1 MPDPPICKDER
12 SMPPEQAALEYRKKQ
27 QQETQEQ
34 QNYYMQ
40 QQPLIGSFPEPISTA
55 LGDISNTVQPTNS
68 MNHILNHILN
78 KLLNKLLSHILNR
91 ITIEWI
97 SAISILFSI
106 SSILAHRRKY
116 HRCIQL
122 QLLLY
127 PREEAIYRHQHRH
140 YPRFRIHN
148 PAYSAHDTSDPG
160 SHDRR
165 SAYVHAN
172 EVLPNAGSTAVAGH
186 LPYQVEA
193 DTIDEYPSGVH
204 SSHDTVF
211 GNVSAN
217 YNYPPAQ
224 QYIPRRMGATLFRYK
239 TVKTIPL
246 TPSGNF
252 VVEVPVPEKVFNAGQ
267 MQGREFS
274 HLRYTA
280 VVGDPNEFY
289 ERGYYL
295 RQGEED
301 RSTEIFIVVTMYNE
315 DETLFL
321 KTWKS
326 LRRNINHLCR
336 KTNSDVW
343 GPEGWKK
350 VVICIVS
357 DGRSKINQKTL
368 ATLGVLGVYQ
378 EGLIKTS
385 INDQEVSAHVFEYTS
400 CVTFDN
406 QINIKKSDISN
417 VPVQVLFCLKEK
429 NAKKINSHRWFFNAF
444 GRILNPNICVLLDV
458 GTKPT
463 DRSIYYLWRE
473 FSLFPNVAG
482 ACGEIYAEQGAF
494 SSKLLNPLVAA
505 QNFEYKMSNILDKPL
520 ESVFGF
526 ISVLP
531 GAFSAYRYKALQNR
545 GDGVGPLEKYFIGEK
560 MHGGPNLTM
569 ANMYLAEDRILCF
582 ELVTKRDEAWI
593 LRYVKRA
600 KAETDVPDS
609 VPEYISQRRRW
620 LNGSF
625 FAGLHAIIHF
635 YQVFRSGHTF
645 TRKMVLL
652 AQILYNVVNLIFN
665 WLALSI
671 FFLTFYFLSGGVV
684 QQASTDPFYGFGVVM
699 FITLRQLYLF
709 ALVMIFIASLGN
721 RPQGSRLLY
730 TGCFVLFAL
739 IMATLLYMSG
749 FTIHLAIQSVIQKST
764 TVNPNGTN
772 MFGGINLVDL
782 LSERAFRDLVLSLA
796 TTYGVYFIASLW
808 SMEIRGTWSRR
819 LFICNLHDVSW
830 GTKGDNKPTEPA
842 AAVHAQKTESGDQ
855 VVTVDLPVN
864 QTDID
869 AHYNL
874 FLKELR
880 PNPGVDVAL
889 KRELRKRN
897 GMDQEDYFRAFR
909 TQVVLFWLLS
919 NVVLVAVFTTS
930 QIALQLG
937 VDSSNPKA
945 FNPFLTTI
953 LWSVAGLSMIRFIGS
968 MTYICCQN
976 RKW

>member
-1 MPDPPICKDER
+1 MDSPTVSPLSPYNNYSYPPPQML
-12 SMPPEQAALEYRKKQ
+12 SPPTIPNA
-27 QQETQEQ
+27 
-34 QNYYMQ
+34 
-40 QQPLIGSFPEPISTA
+40 PLPHQHHLSPPFLSYSPSPVFSPSPQIPSLHTA
-55 LGDISNTVQPTNS
+55 TVIAIPTGGGY
-68 MNHILNHILN
+68 
-78 KLLNKLLSHILNR
+78 
-91 ITIEWI
+91 
-97 SAISILFSI
+97 I
-106 SSILAHRRKY
+106 SSSTPPLPQI
-116 HRCIQL
+116 
-122 QLLLY
+122 
-127 PREEAIYRHQHRH
+127 P
-140 YPRFRIHN
+140 
-148 PAYSAHDTSDPG
+148 YSQPGVFTHDTSDPG

-165 SAYVHAN
+165 SAYIHSN

-186 LPYQVEA
+186 LPYQVET

-406 QINIKKSDISN
+406 QINIKK
-417 VPVQVLFCLKEK
+417 
-429 NAKKINSHRWFFNAF
+429 
-444 GRILNPNICVLLDV
+444 
-458 GTKPT
+458 
-463 DRSIYYLWRE
+463 

-609 VPEYISQRRRW
+609 VPEYI
-620 LNGSF
+620 L
-625 FAGLHAIIHF
+625 
-635 YQVFRSGHTF
+635 FRSGHTF

-652 AQILYNVVNLIFN
+652 AQIL
-665 WLALSI
+665 
-671 FFLTFYFLSGGVV
+671 YFLSGGVV

-739 IMATLLYMSG
+739 IMATLLYMVTS
-749 FTIHLAIQSVIQKST
+749 FIQYLLLLPSF
-764 TVNPNGTN
+764 VNIL
-772 MFGGINLVDL
+772 MVY
-782 LSERAFRDLVLSLA
+782 AF
-796 TTYGVYFIASLW
+796 
-808 SMEIRGTWSRR
+808 
-819 LFICNLHDVSW
+819 CNLHDVSW

-953 LWSVAGLSMIRFIGS
+953 LVRTIDRLAWGLVGGS
-968 MTYICCQN
+968 EHHIMTISE
-976 RKW
+976 